1 MSTIHTKT
9 MEDIRNTGL
18 AALAKALGPVDT
30 IRFIQQFGGGHGDYT
45 KERRTTLAGVNLR
58 EAVAEMHGL
67 AEISAKPRTRRTS
80 ARNPTRAPVHA

>member
-1 MSTIHTKT
+1 MSTIHPKT

-18 AALAKALGPVDT
+18 AALEKALGPVDM

-45 KERRTTLAGVNLR
+45 KERRTTLAGVSLR

-67 AEISAKPRTRRTS
+67 AATPARPRTRRAP
-80 ARNPTRAPVHA
+80 ARRTPVPA